1 MKKYIQSFR
10 LFFGNCQI
18 RSIVSFAAV
27 ISGLTV
33 LCGIIGCFPMNEFLT
48 GLAEG
53 VSTMLSSMSAVFG
66 LIFMNALYQYVSPV
80 TPGHTLPCRTE
91 QPISGAP

>member
-1 MKKYIQSFR
+1 MKKYIQSYR

-48 GLAEG
+48 GLA
-53 VSTMLSSMSAVFG
+53 
-66 LIFMNALYQYVSPV
+66 
-80 TPGHTLPCRTE
+80 
-91 QPISGAP
+91 